1 MNKDYVST
9 LKEAAL
15 REGLDNYNVLL
26 SQTERNRA
34 AIERDETNLQ
44 NIIIKDIKRQLEGV

>member
-44 NIIIKDIKRQLEGV
+44 NIIKDIKRQLEGV